1 MIYNPY
7 DHYFNKAKAEW
18 YKARSAFKLEEIQN
32 KFKVISKNTKIVLD
46 IWCAPGSWMQYTSWL
61 LTSMK
66 IDNFKIVWFDIQEST
81 VNLPN
86 VYTYIQDVTDITKID
101 EILSSQDIIPY
112 SSEVKNSW
120 VDFIQS
126 DMAPNTVGHKSVD
139 AIRSIWLLEET
150 LQIYKRYLKPDGKF
164 AIKIFMWPGFEEFV
178 AELKQMFWVKNI
190 KIFKPKACRSISK
203 ETYIIKI

>member
-1 MIYNPY
+1 MVYNPY

-32 KFKVISKNTKIVLD
+32 KFKIITKNTKTVLD
-46 IWCAPGSWMQYTSWL
+46 IWCAPWSWMQYTSGI

-86 VYTYIQDVTDITKID
+86 VYTYLQDVTEIEKVD
-101 EILSSQDIIPY
+101 EILASQDIKPY
-112 SSEVKNSW
+112 SPEIKNSW

-126 DMAPNTVGHKSVD
+126 DMAPNTVWHKSVD
-139 AIRSIWLLEET
+139 AIRSIGLLEET
-150 LQIYKRYLKPDGKF
+150 LRIYKKYLKPNWRF

-178 AELKQMFWVKNI
+178 AELKVLFWNKNI

-203 ETYIIKI
+203 ETYIVKI